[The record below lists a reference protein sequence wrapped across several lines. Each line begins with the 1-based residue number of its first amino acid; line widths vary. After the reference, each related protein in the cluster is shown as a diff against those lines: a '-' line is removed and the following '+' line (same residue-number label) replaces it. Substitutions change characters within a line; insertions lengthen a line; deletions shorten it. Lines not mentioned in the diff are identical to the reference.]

1 MVASGISG
9 QCSNKCTIIIPGI
22 PVRNGVSHVR
32 EIARMSLKLMEA
44 VKVMVMII
52 SETVKTAM
60 VMAHVAKVEV
70 VMEVVVKEGQ
80 DIVLEEKVI
89 YVWLECRLLSTP
101 FLFRTLV
108 ILTVKLDHLA

>member
-9 QCSNKCTIIIPGI
+9 QWISSWCTSIIAGI

-52 SETVKTAM
+52 NDTVKAAM
-60 VMAHVAKVEV
+60 IMVHAVKVE
-70 VMEVVVKEGQ
+70 
-80 DIVLEEKVI
+80 
-89 YVWLECRLLSTP
+89 
-101 FLFRTLV
+101 
-108 ILTVKLDHLA
+108 